1 MSAAA
6 VPSEVRELLAAVLE
20 ALSIPF
26 PATVGDHARYSEL
39 LEERA
44 MHARLALERAL
55 EPGGAPLG
63 LAWETGYLRDRLAEH
78 PPAGYN
84 TGPWPGV
91 PVDQADQTPTD

>member
-6 VPSEVRELLAAVLE
+6 APREVRELLAAVLE

-26 PATVGDHARYSEL
+26 PATVGDHARYSEV

-44 MHARLALERAL
+44 MHARLALDRVL
-55 EPGGAPLG
+55 DPHGAPLG
-63 LAWETGYLRDRLAEH
+63 LTWETSYLRQRLAEH

-84 TGPWPGV
+84 THPWPGV
-91 PVDQADQTPTD
+91 PVDQPDQAAD